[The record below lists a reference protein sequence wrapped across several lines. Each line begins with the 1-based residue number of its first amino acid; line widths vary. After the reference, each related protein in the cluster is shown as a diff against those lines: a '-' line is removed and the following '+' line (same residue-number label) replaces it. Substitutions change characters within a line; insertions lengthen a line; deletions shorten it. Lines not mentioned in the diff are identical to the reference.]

1 MEKQAEQAREN
12 LNVDKTQ
19 QGGVPISVAALWTV
33 KQNQLFLD
41 LLLSD
46 ILSQNETSN

>member
-19 QGGVPISVAALWTV
+19 QGVPISVAALWTV